1 MLFNIFINDLLFVL
15 EKSDIR
21 NFADDNTLHS
31 GGANLKTVLENL
43 EHDAT
48 KLLYWFEINSMKAN
62 LLQFTI
68 HESDEVE
75 FLGLAIDSGLDF
87 IKHIDKLCRNAQ
99 CKLHAVRRIRKYLN
113 LWVDYMEIFFPG

>member
-1 MLFNIFINDLLFVL
+1 M
-15 EKSDIR
+15 
-21 NFADDNTLHS
+21 
-31 GGANLKTVLENL
+31 KTVLENL

-75 FLGLAIDSGLDF
+75 LLGLAIDSGLDF

-113 LWVDYMEIFFPG
+113 LWVDYMEIFFPGWKKMQLSVKFQPRLKYDSLENIKSLEG

>member
-1 MLFNIFINDLLFVL
+1 M
-15 EKSDIR
+15 
-21 NFADDNTLHS
+21 HS

-75 FLGLAIDSGLDF
+75 LLGLAIDSGLDF

-113 LWVDYMEIFFPG
+113 LWVDYMEIFFPGWKKMQLSVKFQPRLKYDSLENIKSLEG